1 MTTAIST
8 ATSSPQSPGLPARPH
23 DGLGCSADK
32 LGTDIE
38 YAHGGLTLYRKGV
51 KKDGISEVFTPASDR
66 GALIGLSL
74 NKGHSRRIYK
84 GRSSQAYGFA
94 PSSLYL
100 RNFGDEYRA
109 ELNGPFDFLL
119 LELSTTFLQE
129 TAQENGL
136 RLGGGFTPFAGEEDP
151 VLANLMRAFG
161 PTLARPQEA
170 SGLFVE
176 HLSMAIGLHLLH
188 AHGRANA
195 APVTERL
202 PALARWQEQRAKDI
216 MEARLA
222 SDLSIG
228 EIAEACSLSR
238 GYFIRAFRVAT
249 GVTPHRWLMQRRVHE
264 ARRMIE
270 ESDRPLAEIAAACG
284 FSDQSH
290 LTRHFT
296 QIIGVP
302 PGRLRRLR

>member
-1 MTTAIST
+1 MTTAASST
-8 ATSSPQSPGLPARPH
+8 SIIGQPPGPSPRRN
-23 DGLGCSADK
+23 DGLGCASEK

-38 YAHGGLTLYRKGV
+38 FERGGLTLYRKGV
-51 KKDGISEVFTPASDR
+51 TQDGVSEVFTPASGR

-74 NKGHSRRIYK
+74 NRGHSRRIFRGK
-84 GRSSQAYGFA
+84 SSQAYGFA
-94 PSSLYL
+94 PCSLYL
-100 RNFGDEYRA
+100 RNFGDDYRA

-119 LELSTTFLQE
+119 LELSTAFLQE
-129 TAQENGL
+129 TALENGL
-136 RLGGGFTPFAGEEDP
+136 RMGGGFVPFAGENDP
-151 VLANLMRAFG
+151 VLSNLMQAFA
-161 PTLARPQEA
+161 PTLQRPQEA

-176 HLSMAIGLHLLH
+176 QLSMAIGLHLLH
-188 AHGRANA
+188 AHGRSGA
-195 APVTERL
+195 APAMEKF

-216 MEARLA
+216 MESRLA
-222 SDLSIG
+222 SDVSIA

-238 GYFIRAFRVAT
+238 GYFIRAFRAT
-249 GVTPHRWLMQRRVHE
+249 TGITPHRWLMQRRVQE

-270 ESDRPLAEIAAACG
+270 GSDCPLAEIAVACG

-296 QIIGVP
+296 QILGVP